1 MTITFSHP
9 KGGVGKSTICL
20 NYLTYLQEQ
29 KIEFIALD
37 LDGQH
42 TISNANKI
50 RSIEGMQTFEIE
62 TFKNISDMK
71 DFLNAS
77 QNKNIVIDSGGFDS
91 AFNRIAI
98 SMSDII
104 ITPSSDA
111 PFDIMRL
118 LDFDK
123 MIEDMEKE
131 LQKFDA
137 THKINAHLLLNRI
150 NPNVKNFSP
159 ILEQLSNTK
168 HFKFMNSI
176 IRDRTLYKYSPSSGK
191 SVFESKSKD
200 SSDISAKKEM
210 RAMCEEIESF
220 KQ

>member
-1 MTITFSHP
+1 MIITFSHP

-20 NYLTYLQEQ
+20 NYLAYLQEQ
-29 KIEFIALD
+29 KVDFVALD

-50 RSIEGMQTFEIE
+50 RSIEGLKTFDIV
-62 TFKNISDMK
+62 TFKNIDEMK
-71 DFLNAS
+71 TFLNA
-77 QNKNIVIDSGGFDS
+77 NHNRNIVIDSGGFDS
-91 AFNRIAI
+91 AFNRVAI

-123 MIEDMEKE
+123 MIDEMEKE
-131 LQKFDA
+131 LQKFDP
-137 THKINAHLLLNRI
+137 TYKINVHLLLNRI
-150 NPNVKNFSP
+150 NASVKNFAP
-159 ILEQLSNTK
+159 ITDQLNRTK
-168 HFKFMNSI
+168 HITFMQSV
-176 IRDRTLYKYSPSSGK
+176 IRDRTLHKYSPSTGR

-200 SSDISAKKEM
+200 NSDVMAKKEM
-210 RAMCEEIESF
+210 YSACEEIQRF
-220 KQ
+220 KK